1 MNENWERKQTSEK
14 IPKTWINLLPHALKF
29 LQILR
34 NHKKRRKKIWII
46 FLIFFFTFKSFRRCG
61 AAVKIGNLQ
70 KATNSFLLS
79 LMTKKA
85 QKQDCSDSLRWKG
98 TTVTFWFSF
107 FDWLFLHSCSNR
119 SIFDRSFTTWAAHQ
133 NSGPRKNTS
142 KPSFQFSAE
151 RILNWKFR
159 QDKWFTIFFT
169 SSASN

>member
-29 LQILR
+29 LQRLR
-34 NHKKRRKKIWII
+34 NLKKKKKNWII
-46 FLIFFFTFKSFRRCG
+46 FQFFFLLLKVFVD

-119 SIFDRSFTTWAAHQ
+119 SIFDRRFYYLGCT
-133 NSGPRKNTS
+133 
-142 KPSFQFSAE
+142 
-151 RILNWKFR
+151 LKF
-159 QDKWFTIFFT
+159 WST
-169 SSASN
+169 